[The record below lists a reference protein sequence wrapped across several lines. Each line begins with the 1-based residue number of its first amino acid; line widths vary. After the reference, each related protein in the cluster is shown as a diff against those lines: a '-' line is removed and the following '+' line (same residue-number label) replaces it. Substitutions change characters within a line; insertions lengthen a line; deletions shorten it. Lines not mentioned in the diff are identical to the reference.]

1 MFWDRD
7 LFLIVLFWIG
17 GYFMG
22 SAHARVQ
29 TTLKWMGW
37 ACKLRSES
45 LLEFMAIVPT
55 PELIQARK
63 IWKAATGE

>member
-1 MFWDRD
+1 MFWD
-7 LFLIVLFWIG
+7 LFFIVLSWIG
-17 GYFMG
+17 GYFIG
-22 SAHARVQ
+22 RSHGTVQ

-37 ACKLRSES
+37 ACKLKPES